1 MLICPLLQP
10 QSLDTICVC
19 VCACVQRGREA
30 RAYLIVMLINSLLR
44 TTPASATGKKGEAG
58 SACCGQSYVLKP
70 SEHLE
75 QEGPP
80 RKVSVVP
87 FSFLNTMGYDLA

>member
-10 QSLDTICVC
+10 QSLDTVCVC
-19 VCACVQRGREA
+19 VCMCTRGREA

-80 RKVSVVP
+80 RKVSVGP
-87 FSFLNTMGYDLA
+87 LFFP